1 MQSTVILVVNQQP
14 FYLHRLFFFIITDVT
29 VLNFALT
36 LEYLEADFYAGA
48 LQKFDA
54 KAFAD
59 AGFPAWVHGRFVE
72 IGQHE
77 SAHVEFLQN
86 ALGSK
91 ATRKCSYLLY
101 DLSTFWGPRMLNIC
115 AYCSPYTDPQSF
127 AALSQVLE
135 GVGMWSFYIP
145 LRRFFIDPSILGVSA
160 YAGAAQYIKAPNYL
174 TAAASI
180 LSTEARHAS
189 WVAAAVNG
197 FSPWSGPLDVNQA
210 VLVPQQSLN

>member
-1 MQSTVILVVNQQP
+1 MQSTVILVVGQQP
-14 FYLHRLFFFIITDVT
+14 ILLTLPIFFIITDDT

-36 LEYLEADFYAGA
+36 LEYLEADFYAEA

-59 AGFPAWVHGRFVE
+59 AGFPAWVRGRFVE

-91 ATRKCSYLLY
+91 ATRKCSYRLY
-101 DLSTFWGPRMLNIC
+101 DLSTFWGLRMLNIC
-115 AYCSPYTDPQSF
+115 AYSSPYTDPKSF

-135 GVGMWSFYIP
+135 GVGMWYLYMP
-145 LRRFFIDPSILGVSA
+145 LRRFFIEPFD
-160 YAGAAQYIKAPNYL
+160 
-174 TAAASI
+174 
-180 LSTEARHAS
+180 
-189 WVAAAVNG
+189 
-197 FSPWSGPLDVNQA
+197 FQA
-210 VLVPQQSLN
+210 FPHMLVLLNISRTPIT

>member
-1 MQSTVILVVNQQP
+1 MKTTFFSLALAFLGVTASPTRRAIDGNSSRRLTSIL
-14 FYLHRLFFFIITDVT
+14 LASLIIFIITDDT

-59 AGFPAWVHGRFVE
+59 AGFPAWVRGRFVE

-91 ATRKCSYLLY
+91 ATRKCSYRLY
-101 DLSTFWGPRMLNIC
+101 DLSTFWGLKMLNIC
-115 AYCSPYTDPQSF
+115 AYSSPYTDPKSF

-145 LRRFFIDPSILGVSA
+145 LRRFFVEPF
-160 YAGAAQYIKAPNYL
+160 N
-174 TAAASI
+174 
-180 LSTEARHAS
+180 
-189 WVAAAVNG
+189 
-197 FSPWSGPLDVNQA
+197 F
-210 VLVPQQSLN
+210 

>member
-1 MQSTVILVVNQQP
+1 MKTTLFSLALAFLGVTASPIRRAIDGNSCRRPKAILLTSP
-14 FYLHRLFFFIITDVT
+14 IFFFIITDET

-36 LEYLEADFYAGA
+36 LEYLEADFYAEA

-59 AGFPAWVHGRFVE
+59 AGFPAWVRGRFVE

-77 SAHVEFLQN
+77 TAHVEFLQN

-91 ATRKCSYLLY
+91 ATRKCSYRLY

-115 AYCSPYTDPQSF
+115 AYPSPYTDPKSF

-145 LRRFFIDPSILGVSA
+145 LRRFFKLNPSIFRRLR
-160 YAGAAQYIKAPNYL
+160 I
-174 TAAASI
+174 
-180 LSTEARHAS
+180 
-189 WVAAAVNG
+189 
-197 FSPWSGPLDVNQA
+197 
-210 VLVPQQSLN
+210 